1 MISENLPRR
10 TGLAANAGP
19 AKLFECRRIS
29 ASIVI
34 SENLPRRTGL
44 SANAGLGTGL
54 EWTPAGRGWEPG
66 AGREEAGEI
75 RMFNHWATGLRSGLL
90 PQDCGV
96 ATPEFGKKTQHLN
109 AIFAKVL
116 IFCYMG

>member
-19 AKLFECRRIS
+19 KDFEWRGIW

-44 SANAGLGTGL
+44 SANAGPGTGL
-54 EWTPAGRGWEPG
+54 EWTPGGG
-66 AGREEAGEI
+66 EAGEI
-75 RMFNHWATGLRSGLL
+75 CMFNHWATGLRSGLL
-90 PQDCGV
+90 PEGCGV
-96 ATPEFGKKTQHLN
+96 ATPEVDPKKGQLW
-109 AIFAKVL
+109 AK
-116 IFCYMG
+116 FSRGF